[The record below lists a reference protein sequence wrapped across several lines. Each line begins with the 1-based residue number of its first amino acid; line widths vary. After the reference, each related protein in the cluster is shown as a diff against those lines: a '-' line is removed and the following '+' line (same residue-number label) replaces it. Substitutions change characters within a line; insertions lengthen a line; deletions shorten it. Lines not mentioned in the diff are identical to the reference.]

1 MEDNKE
7 NARSKPRCNDGNNRT
22 RPRMA
27 IYADTGEVIEDVT
40 ILTRAEKFKRK
51 EFFDNNEKKHLSRL
65 SNENARF
72 VQFLFTEFKAMPDL
86 LPQTAIRLMYLS
98 TYLSYDNNYLKKS
111 GRFISKQEMEKIIA
125 LNRETFRQFLS
136 EVIEHGYLSE
146 SENGYSLSKEH
157 FNMGKMKIKKSEDQ
171 KRFIRVYINA
181 IRKLYLST
189 HQSKHVY
196 MGYIFQIIPYVNM
209 EWNIV
214 CHNPLEKV
222 KEDIQPMTLG
232 EFCDKIGYNKKN
244 AYRLIKTLGEIKF
257 NWRGKDQLFCSYIYD
272 SNKCNMKFFVNP
284 NIFYAG
290 DSFSEV
296 EILGVFF

>member
-111 GRFISKQEMEKIIA
+111 GRFISKQEMEKIMA
-125 LNRETFRQFLS
+125 LNRETFRQF
-136 EVIEHGYLSE
+136 
-146 SENGYSLSKEH
+146 
-157 FNMGKMKIKKSEDQ
+157 
-171 KRFIRVYINA
+171 
-181 IRKLYLST
+181 
-189 HQSKHVY
+189 
-196 MGYIFQIIPYVNM
+196 
-209 EWNIV
+209 
-214 CHNPLEKV
+214 
-222 KEDIQPMTLG
+222 
-232 EFCDKIGYNKKN
+232 
-244 AYRLIKTLGEIKF
+244 
-257 NWRGKDQLFCSYIYD
+257 
-272 SNKCNMKFFVNP
+272 
-284 NIFYAG
+284 
-290 DSFSEV
+290 
-296 EILGVFF
+296 